1 VGLLQNHREELRKSG
16 LSEETIGRAG
26 LYSAPPRQIDDLL
39 GCGCGSPGLV
49 FPYTSLNGTSGA
61 YVRVKLD
68 RAPDPRKRYR
78 APGKQG
84 NHVYVPPLVA
94 PSTLADPSTPL
105 WLTEGE
111 KKALKACQE
120 GLACIALPGVWSWR
134 TRTGR
139 VDGKSVPVEDL
150 DHIAWQRR
158 TVYVVFDSD
167 LATNPSVRDAEH
179 ALAQELRRRGAQP
192 MAIRLPGGPA
202 GEKVGLD
209 DYLCTHSV
217 EALCAIEPTAIR
229 NPDVRAGAVVLEYHE
244 LLQRQYAEPPAIIGR
259 GVLPRRGFAVVG
271 GRPKLGKSS
280 LVLNLIHRR
289 AISQPWLGFM
299 TTPGRTLL
307 LQAEIPERELQGR
320 VELQRSVLT
329 TAVPER
335 HVFFVTHRGIKLNRN
350 DGLQTVRKLLELT
363 RADCLWVDP
372 LARFFDGDEN
382 SARDVGR
389 LVSAI
394 DGLIQDL
401 GIAVGLVHHT
411 AKPTPDDARHGG
423 LRLRGSSALF
433 AAADSVLLLDRDEDA
448 FTLSFELRHGR
459 EPEPMRLSRTDALWF
474 EPAGPSDDLLAVVAI
489 VSTMGLPWKTLVGA
503 VKQDRGCSQ
512 STAERLVRRAQKAGL
527 IGPDLE
533 RRYHPTVS
541 DRQASRDGSVSADA

>member
-1 VGLLQNHREELRKSG
+1 MTVLPNHRDELHKSG
-16 LSEETIGRAG
+16 LSDDTIALAG
-26 LYSAPPRQIDDLL
+26 IFSAPPRQVADLL
-39 GCGCGSPGLV
+39 GYGTGSPGLV
-49 FPYTSLNGTSGA
+49 FPYTPLNGSGGA
-61 YVRVKLD
+61 YARVKLD
-68 RAPDPRKRYR
+68 TAGADGKCYR
-78 APGKQG
+78 SPSKQP
-84 NHVYVPPLVA
+84 NRVYVPRLVD
-94 PSTLADPSTPL
+94 PKTLADPGTPL
-105 WLTEGE
+105 WITEGE
-111 KKALKACQE
+111 KKSLKAAQE

-134 TRTGR
+134 TRAGR
-139 VDGKSVPVEDL
+139 PDGKSVPIADL
-150 DHIAWQRR
+150 DGIAWQRR

-167 LATNPSVRDAEH
+167 LATNPSVREAEH
-179 ALAQELRRRGAQP
+179 ALAQELRRRGARP

-217 EALCAIEPTAIR
+217 EVLCAIEPVEIR

-244 LLQRQYAEPPAIIGR
+244 LLRREYAEPPAIIGG

-271 GRPKLGKSS
+271 GKPKLGKSS
-280 LVLNLIHRR
+280 LVLNLMHCR
-289 AISQPWLGFM
+289 AAGRPWLGF
-299 TTPGRTLL
+299 TTIPGRTLL
-307 LQAEIPERELQGR
+307 LNAEIPERELQAR
-320 VELQRSVLT
+320 IRLQQSVL
-329 TAVPER
+329 AAPIPEDR
-335 HVFFVTHRGIKLNRN
+335 LFFVTHRGIKLNRN
-350 DGLQTVRKLLELT
+350 EGLQTVRKLLEQT
-363 RADCLWVDP
+363 RADSLWVDP

-401 GIAVGLVHHT
+401 GVAVSLVHHT
-411 AKPTPDDARHGG
+411 AKPTADDARHGG

-474 EPAGPSDDLLAVVAI
+474 EPAGPPDDLLAVVAI
-489 VSTMGLPWKTLVGA
+489 VTALGLPWKPLVGA

-527 IGPDLE
+527 IGPDADRLY
-533 RRYHPTVS
+533 RPTVNH
-541 DRQASRDGSVSADA
+541 RQSHRDGSVSADA

>member
-1 VGLLQNHREELRKSG
+1 M
-16 LSEETIGRAG
+16 
-26 LYSAPPRQIDDLL
+26 
-39 GCGCGSPGLV
+39 
-49 FPYTSLNGTSGA
+49 
-61 YVRVKLD
+61 
-68 RAPDPRKRYR
+68 
-78 APGKQG
+78 
-84 NHVYVPPLVA
+84 
-94 PSTLADPSTPL
+94 
-105 WLTEGE
+105 
-111 KKALKACQE
+111 
-120 GLACIALPGVWSWR
+120 PGVWSWR
-134 TRTGR
+134 TRAGR

-150 DHIAWQRR
+150 DHIAWQGR

-167 LATNPSVRDAEH
+167 LATNPNVRDAEH
-179 ALAQELRRRGAQP
+179 ALAKELSRRGGRPA
-192 MAIRLPGGPA
+192 AIRLPGGPT

-244 LLQRQYAEPPAIIGR
+244 LLKREYAEPPAIIGG

-280 LVLNLIHRR
+280 LVLNLIHCR
-289 AISQPWLGFM
+289 AIGRPWLGF
-299 TTPGRTLL
+299 TTAPGRTLL

-320 VELQRSVLT
+320 VRLQRSVLT

-335 HVFFVTHRGIKLNRN
+335 RVFFVTHRGIKLNRN

-363 RADCLWVDP
+363 HADCLWVDP

-401 GIAVGLVHHT
+401 GVAVGLVHHT
-411 AKPTPDDARHGG
+411 AKPAPDDARHGG

-433 AAADSVLLLDRDEDA
+433 AAADSVLLLDRDRDEQV

-474 EPAGPSDDLLAVVAI
+474 EPAGPSDDLLAVVAV
-489 VSTMGLPWKTLVGA
+489 VSTMGLPWSTLVGA

-527 IGPDLE
+527 IGPDAD

-541 DRQASRDGSVSADA
+541 NRQESRDGPVSADA

>member
-1 VGLLQNHREELRKSG
+1 
-16 LSEETIGRAG
+16 
-26 LYSAPPRQIDDLL
+26 
-39 GCGCGSPGLV
+39 
-49 FPYTSLNGTSGA
+49 
-61 YVRVKLD
+61 
-68 RAPDPRKRYR
+68 
-78 APGKQG
+78 
-84 NHVYVPPLVA
+84 
-94 PSTLADPSTPL
+94 
-105 WLTEGE
+105 
-111 KKALKACQE
+111 
-120 GLACIALPGVWSWR
+120 
-134 TRTGR
+134 
-139 VDGKSVPVEDL
+139 
-150 DHIAWQRR
+150 
-158 TVYVVFDSD
+158 
-167 LATNPSVRDAEH
+167 
-179 ALAQELRRRGAQP
+179 
-192 MAIRLPGGPA
+192 M
-202 GEKVGLD
+202 
-209 DYLCTHSV
+209 
-217 EALCAIEPTAIR
+217 
-229 NPDVRAGAVVLEYHE
+229 
-244 LLQRQYAEPPAIIGR
+244 
-259 GVLPRRGFAVVG
+259 LPRRGFAVVG

-280 LVLNLIHRR
+280 LVLNLIHCR
-289 AISQPWLGFM
+289 ATSRPWLGFT

-401 GIAVGLVHHT
+401 GIAVVLVHHT

-527 IGPDLE
+527 IGPDVD